1 MKTDLIG
8 VWSADALFA
17 PGAQEDEFL
26 AFRSDG
32 TGWVEWMNYV
42 AHDIEF
48 FEWTATSSGW
58 VALASQKRFERD
70 THHLTRYVE
79 VEKTFDVE
87 HLAFIIKE
95 VQTPLHG
102 ALPQLE
108 LQLPGYRAGLY
119 GLTEQD
125 ADLQLKPR
133 ALG

>member
-17 PGAQEDEFL
+17 PGAQEDEL
-26 AFRSDG
+26 LVFRSDG
-32 TGWVEWMNYV
+32 TGWVEWMNFV

-48 FEWTATSSGW
+48 FEWSATSSGW

-70 THHLTRYVE
+70 IRNLKRYVE

-87 HLAFIIKE
+87 HSAFIIKE
-95 VQTPLHG
+95 VQTPLHS
-102 ALPQLE
+102 AIPQLE

-119 GLTEQD
+119 GLTEQN
-125 ADLQLKPR
+125 ADVRLTPR
-133 ALG
+133 ILR